1 MPRCSRA
8 INLAD
13 HDGPPMSDVALPAGV
28 TWRPLRREDVGA
40 MSELQQRLGF
50 VPEQRWTAFRKALAG

>member
-1 MPRCSRA
+1 
-8 INLAD
+8 
-13 HDGPPMSDVALPAGV
+13 MSEVVLPAGV
-28 TWRPLRREDVGA
+28 TWRPLRREDAGA